1 MDAPHRENGIRKRS
15 TNACQRC
22 RKQKIKCS
30 GLQPCN
36 TCHKRKL
43 TCVFDD
49 RDQKV
54 LVTRG
59 FIEDLQRKVALLE
72 RDNSEDLSS
81 LQSYVE
87 QERTRPDDS
96 GDNLSSMVDTRLGPN
111 LKGADLTN
119 PLSTGPSTFTTAA
132 TGRTFYLGT
141 SSNWS
146 FARRILSMTHE
157 HLYNAP
163 LPTDSLLFEGSTYDF
178 GWDGSRTSVYQ
189 EPPIVPT
196 LDYSIYLINAVK
208 FHAGQL
214 FHLFDE
220 GTFMGG
226 LYAFY
231 DDPQAHV
238 DPPSLWYIHYL
249 VVIAFGKAL
258 VAHRNQSTRPPGC
271 EFFTKALQLLPDST
285 HLCREPMTG
294 AEILCC
300 LALYLQA
307 LDYRNSAHNY
317 IGQAVRIALAQGMH
331 TDMPAQQLGE
341 VVVQR
346 CRKIWWTIYVLD
358 RQMTSLMGL
367 PQSIHDSQIHHQLP
381 SYPGSPQKVVALSMQ
396 IRMCQIIA
404 EINSTVYAPDGRL
417 NRKFLL
423 RTKAALAS
431 TTDLANDLQGSFDL
445 QLDKST
451 ISGVSRLSAHL
462 HLLYHQCIVLATRP
476 LLLCFLKMRFQSAD
490 ICLETLNSSA
500 NVLRLLQ
507 VCVDSAQ
514 QQLSILG
521 CLFEQSLLDSFL
533 PFDLESTFVSSVVLL
548 MAPAIDSNL
557 LDNRTPWLQKS
568 CVILDDMITR
578 GNLIARFRKAEL
590 EQLDSLLSQLVPDRQ
605 LQIVDSTRKTD
616 LLGFESSPLPPPYP
630 ELPGLSDGLTT
641 AEIMAVAES
650 IDTGD
655 VDWVAHAVTEN
666 EIW

>member
-1 MDAPHRENGIRKRS
+1 MEAPHRENGIRKRS

-30 GLQPCN
+30 GFQPCN

-43 TCVFDD
+43 KCVFDD

-72 RDNSEDLSS
+72 QGEEDVSS
-81 LQSYVE
+81 PQSYLE
-87 QERTRPDDS
+87 QERTRPDDC
-96 GDNLSSMVDTRLGPN
+96 GDNLPMMESRLSQN
-111 LKGADLTN
+111 LEGAELTN
-119 PLSTGPSTFTTAA
+119 PLSTGPSAFSTAA

-163 LPTDSLLFEGSTYDF
+163 LPTDSLLFDGSTYDF
-178 GWDGSRTSVYQ
+178 GWDGSRTSVHQ
-189 EPPIVPT
+189 EPPVVPT

-226 LYAFY
+226 LYSFY

-249 VVIAFGKAL
+249 VIIAFGKAL
-258 VAHRNQSTRPPGC
+258 VTNRNQSARPAGC
-271 EFFTKALQLLPDST
+271 EYFTKALQLLPDPT
-285 HLCREPMTG
+285 HLDREPVIA

-300 LALYLQA
+300 LALYLQS
-307 LDYRNSAHNY
+307 LDHRNSAHNY
-317 IGQAVRIALAQGMH
+317 IGQAVRIALAHGMH
-331 TDMPAQQLGE
+331 TDMPVQQLGE
-341 VVVQR
+341 TTVQR

-381 SYPGSPQKVVALSMQ
+381 SFPGSPQKVVALGMQ

-431 TTDLANDLQGSFDL
+431 TTDLASDLRGSFDL

-490 ICLETLNSSA
+490 VCLETLNSSA
-500 NVLRLLQ
+500 NILRLLQ

-521 CLFEQSLLDSFL
+521 CLYEQSLLDSFF

-557 LDNRTPWLQKS
+557 MDNQMPWLQKS
-568 CVILDDMITR
+568 CVVLDDMITR

-590 EQLDSLLSQLVPDRQ
+590 EQLDSLLSQLFDEK
-605 LQIVDSTRKTD
+605 TRT
-616 LLGFESSPLPPPYP
+616 S
-630 ELPGLSDGLTT
+630 GL
-641 AEIMAVAES
+641 
-650 IDTGD
+650 
-655 VDWVAHAVTEN
+655 
-666 EIW
+666 

>member
-30 GLQPCN
+30 GFQPCN
-36 TCHKRKL
+36 TCHRRKL

-59 FIEDLQRKVALLE
+59 FIEDLQRKVALIE
-72 RDNSEDLSS
+72 RGEEDLASP
-81 LQSYVE
+81 QSHLE
-87 QERTRPDDS
+87 QERTRPDDVACHLLLDS
-96 GDNLSSMVDTRLGPN
+96 WLIALVV
-111 LKGADLTN
+111 
-119 PLSTGPSTFTTAA
+119 
-132 TGRTFYLGT
+132 YLGT

-146 FARRILSMTHE
+146 FTRRILSMTHE

-189 EPPIVPT
+189 ESPIVPT
-196 LDYSIYLINAVK
+196 LDYSIYLIKAVK

-220 GTFMGG
+220 VTFMGG

-231 DDPQAHV
+231 DNPQGHV
-238 DPPSLWYIHYL
+238 NTPNLWYIHYL
-249 VVIAFGKAL
+249 VIIALGKAL
-258 VAHRNQSTRPPGC
+258 VSHKNQSTRPLGC

-285 HLCREPMTG
+285 HLGREPVIG

-300 LALYLQA
+300 LALYLQS
-307 LDYRNSAHNY
+307 LDYQNSAHNY

-341 VVVQR
+341 AVVQR
-346 CRKIWWTIYVLD
+346 CRKIWWTIYILD
-358 RQMTSLMGL
+358 RQITSLMGL

-381 SYPGSPQKVVALSMQ
+381 SFPGSPQKAVALRMQ

-404 EINSTVYAPDGRL
+404 EINRTVYAPNGRL

-423 RTKAALAS
+423 RTKAALAN

-462 HLLYHQCIVLATRP
+462 HLLYHRCIVLATRP
-476 LLLCFLKMRFQSAD
+476 LLLCFLKMRFRSAD
-490 ICLETLNSSA
+490 ICLETLKLSA

-521 CLFEQSLLDSFL
+521 CLYEQSLLDSFL

-557 LDNRTPWLQKS
+557 LGNQVPWLQKS

-578 GNLIARFRKAEL
+578 RNLIARFRKAEL
-590 EQLDSLLSQLVPDRQ
+590 EQLDGLLSL
-605 LQIVDSTRKTD
+605 KTE
-616 LLGFESSPLPPPYP
+616 LGFASSSLPPPYP
-630 ELPGLSDGLTT
+630 DLPRVSVGLTT
-641 AEIMAVAES
+641 EEIMAVA
-650 IDTGD
+650 DGPPKPRVVRVCTGLAML
-655 VDWVAHAVTEN
+655 V
-666 EIW
+666 

>member
-1 MDAPHRENGIRKRS
+1 MEPSHKENGIRKRS

-30 GLQPCN
+30 GFQPCN

-59 FIEDLQRKVALLE
+59 FIEDLQRRVALLE
-72 RDNSEDLSS
+72 RGEEDPSS
-81 LQSYVE
+81 PHSYVE
-87 QERTRPDDS
+87 QERNRPDDGGDEDNS
-96 GDNLSSMVDTRLGPN
+96 GDPSFGQGIE
-111 LKGADLTN
+111 GADLTN
-119 PLSTGPSTFTTAA
+119 PLSTGPSAFTTAA
-132 TGRTFYLGT
+132 TGQIFYLGT

-146 FARRILSMTHE
+146 FARKILSMTHE
-157 HLYNAP
+157 HLHNSL
-163 LPTDSLLFEGSTYDF
+163 LPTDSLLFEGTTYDL
-178 GWDGSRTSVYQ
+178 GWDGQRTTVYH
-189 EPPIVPT
+189 EAPIVPT

-220 GTFMGG
+220 GSFMGG

-231 DDPQAHV
+231 EDPGQQMAT
-238 DPPSLWYIHYL
+238 DALWYIHYL
-249 VVIAFGKAL
+249 IIVALGKAL
-258 VAHRNQSTRPPGC
+258 VVQRNRHTRPPGC
-271 EFFTKALQLLPDST
+271 EFFVRALQLLPDPT
-285 HLCREPMTG
+285 HLSRDPVIATEV
-294 AEILCC
+294 LCC
-300 LALYLQA
+300 IALYLQS
-307 LDYRNSAHNY
+307 LDFRSSAHNF
-317 IGQAVRIALAQGMH
+317 IGQAMRIALAQGMH
-331 TDMPAQQLGE
+331 TDIPVLHLGE
-341 VVVQR
+341 ALVQR
-346 CRKIWWTIYVLD
+346 CRKVWWTIYVLD

-367 PQSIHDSQIHHQLP
+367 PQSIQDNQIHPQLP
-381 SYPGSPQKVVALSMQ
+381 SFPGSPQKVVALGMQ

-404 EINSTVYAPDGRL
+404 EINSTVYGADGRL
-417 NRKFLL
+417 NRKFLV

-431 TTDLANDLQGSFDL
+431 TTDLAGDLQRSFDL
-445 QLDKST
+445 QLDKTT
-451 ISGVSRLSAHL
+451 ISGVSRMSAHL

-476 LLLCFLKMRFQSAD
+476 LLLCFLKMRFQCAD
-490 ICLETLNSSA
+490 TCLETLNSSA

-507 VCVDSAQ
+507 VCIDSAQ
-514 QQLSILG
+514 QQLNILS

-548 MAPAIDSNL
+548 MAPTIDLAL
-557 LDNRTPWLQKS
+557 LESRRPWLQKS
-568 CVILDDMITR
+568 YMILDDMISR
-578 GNLIARFRKAEL
+578 GNLIAKYRKSEL
-590 EQLDSLLSQLVPDRQ
+590 EQLSGLLYQLAPDRVQ
-605 LQIVDSTRKTD
+605 ADGSTKGQMID
-616 LLGFESSPLPPPYP
+616 IPSPLPPAYRVP
-630 ELPGLSDGLTT
+630 ELPSLNDGLTT

-666 EIW
+666 QIW